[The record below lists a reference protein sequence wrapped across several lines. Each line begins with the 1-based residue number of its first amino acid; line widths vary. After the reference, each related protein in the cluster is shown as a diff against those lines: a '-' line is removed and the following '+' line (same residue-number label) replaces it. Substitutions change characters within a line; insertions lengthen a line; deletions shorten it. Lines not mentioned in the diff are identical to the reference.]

1 MGAPRA
7 KTTCVPV
14 LPSKDFLDDLRRLPL
29 GAARPAWLTK
39 GAIRL
44 GVLCVFIVAIGMA
57 RPRITPGQAGWIV
70 LGGGIGTLA
79 GATLFLV
86 ATRRNASL
94 ATVLEPAE
102 RVVGAIFVLLRRT
115 GLPFLGLAFFLLW
128 TFVYLGVWWHRPAGA
143 FTGLDPSPRFADFFY
158 YSVSTAFISP
168 PQDIFAHSRGARS
181 ATMIEMMTGF
191 ALLAAYLSSFVDWQ
205 RSRGPEPPPG

>member
-1 MGAPRA
+1 MDAPRA
-7 KTTCVPV
+7 KTSGVPV
-14 LPSKDFLDDLRRLPL
+14 LPGKDLLDDLRRLPL

-44 GVLCVFIVAIGMA
+44 AVLCAFIVAIGMA
-57 RPRITPGQAGWIV
+57 RPRITAYQAGWVV
-70 LGGGIGTLA
+70 LGGAIGALA
-79 GATLFLV
+79 GAALFLYE
-86 ATRRNASL
+86 TRRSAAR
-94 ATVLEPAE
+94 ATLLEPAE
-102 RVVGAIFVLLRRT
+102 RFVGAIFVLLRRT

-128 TFVYLGVWWHRPAGA
+128 TFVYLGVWWHRPADA
-143 FTGLDPSPRFADFFY
+143 FTGLDAAPRFADFFY

-205 RSRGPEPPPG
+205 RSGGPEPPPG

>member
-1 MGAPRA
+1 M
-7 KTTCVPV
+7 PV
-14 LPSKDFLDDLRRLPL
+14 RPSKDFLEDLRRLPL
-29 GAARPAWLTK
+29 GAARPAWLTQ

-44 GVLCVFIVAIGMA
+44 AVLCAFIVAIGMA
-57 RPRITPGQAGWIV
+57 RPRITSGQAGWIV
-70 LGGGIGTLA
+70 LGGALATLA
-79 GATLFLV
+79 GGALFLV
-86 ATRRNASL
+86 VTRRNAAR
-94 ATVLEPAE
+94 ATVLDPAE
-102 RVVGAIFVLLRRT
+102 RFVGAIFVVLRRT
-115 GLPFLGLAFFLLW
+115 GLPFLCLAFFLLW
-128 TFVYLGVWWHRPAGA
+128 TFVYLGVWWHRPGDA

-205 RSRGPEPPPG
+205 RSRGPASPPE